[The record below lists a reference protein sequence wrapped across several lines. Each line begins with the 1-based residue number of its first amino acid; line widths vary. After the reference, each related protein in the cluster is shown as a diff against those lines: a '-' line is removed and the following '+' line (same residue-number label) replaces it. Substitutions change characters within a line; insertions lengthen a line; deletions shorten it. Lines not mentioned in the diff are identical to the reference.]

1 MSQSYCPYVIIT
13 IDGEPLNKK
22 KRTRIILISILLV
35 VLIAGGVFLVV
46 KKLRAP
52 KSPDQVQDKN
62 SNTYKQNENLFNS
75 SSANS
80 SQDATPSS
88 NTTQVQK
95 PVLLK
100 SASTAPA
107 NVSVDFTCVG
117 TEGVDCYIT
126 LTNTSNGQ
134 VISLDKQ
141 KITRDRVGQTTAYWV
156 WQTVVGKWQVV
167 ATATN
172 SSSQASSDAQTLE
185 VK

>member
-22 KRTRIILISILLV
+22 KRNRIILISIIMV
-35 VLIAGGVFLVV
+35 VLIAGGVFFVY
-46 KKLRAP
+46 KKLNSP
-52 KSPDQVQDKN
+52 KPPEQVQDKN
-62 SNTYKQNENLFNS
+62 SNTYKQNEALFDESDTSQSNNS
-75 SSANS
+75 NS
-80 SQDATPSS
+80 TNNQA
-88 NTTQVQK
+88 QVTK
-95 PVLLK
+95 PVLVK

-156 WQTVVGKWQVV
+156 WQTIAGKWQVV
-167 ATATN
+167 ATASN
-172 SSSQASSDAQTLE
+172 GGSQASSDPQTLE